1 MWNVKN
7 KRDAINNRGSWN
19 HLKFIQ
25 ETPEEHTGKT
35 RNELP
40 KTTVLG
46 TVHMLRKV
54 QM

>member
-7 KRDAINNRGSWN
+7 KCGDINNRGSWN

-25 ETPEEHTGKT
+25 EAPEEHTGEA

-40 KTTVLG
+40 ETTIQG
-46 TVHMLRKV
+46 AVHMLRKV